1 MQVNWFRVAEWL
13 SAGIKK
19 LCLQLLLEKFEVSAV
34 WVEVS
39 SCTREEK
46 GGGRFWKVC
55 FVPCC
60 EGISH
65 NLFSVKWVGWELG
78 GYGAQC
84 VIGHL
89 WLIEDKMCFCDQTD
103 IH

>member
-55 FVPCC
+55 FVP
-60 EGISH
+60 
-65 NLFSVKWVGWELG
+65 
-78 GYGAQC
+78 
-84 VIGHL
+84 
-89 WLIEDKMCFCDQTD
+89 
-103 IH
+103 